1 MPTPEKTSDST
12 EETPHD
18 PPMPLTEHLAEL
30 RRRILIAG
38 AFIFVGFVAAT
49 TIEIELN
56 QPILALFRKPL
67 DVRGIPL
74 VFDELTEP
82 FFTYLRVGLY
92 TSLFF
97 TLPIS
102 LGQLW
107 LFAKP
112 ALYPQ
117 ERRLFWPF
125 LFTSYPLFVGGGL
138 FGYFVVLPFG
148 YDFFLGFQNT
158 FTEPS
163 LRMGAYLSL
172 TIRILFAFGIIFELP
187 IVSFFLTRLGVIDA
201 PFLRKNRKYAIIVV
215 FVVAAIL
222 TPPDIFTQGLMAGP
236 LLILY
241 EISIFVSMAV
251 KPRSADPS

>member
-1 MPTPEKTSDST
+1 MSTTEKTREPLS
-12 EETPHD
+12 EENPHD

-38 AFIFVGFVAAT
+38 AFIFVAFVVAT
-49 TIEIELN
+49 TIEIEWD
-56 QPILALFRKPL
+56 QPILTLFRKPL

-97 TLPIS
+97 TLPIT

-125 LFTSYPLFVGGGL
+125 LFVSYPLFVGGGL

-148 YDFFLGFQNT
+148 YDFFLGFQNA

-172 TIRILFAFGIIFELP
+172 TIRILFAFGLIFELP
-187 IVSFFLTRLGVIDA
+187 IISLFLTRLGVIDA
-201 PFLRKNRKYAIIVV
+201 SWLRRNRKYAIIAV

-251 KPRSADPS
+251 KPRD